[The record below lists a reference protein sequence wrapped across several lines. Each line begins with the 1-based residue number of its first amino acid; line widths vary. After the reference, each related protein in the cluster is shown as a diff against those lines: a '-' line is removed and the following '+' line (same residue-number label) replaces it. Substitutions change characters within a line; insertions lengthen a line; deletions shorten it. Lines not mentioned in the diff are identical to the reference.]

1 MLRPVLFLTMFLL
14 TASSVEAV
22 EITGRYVLE
31 KVEQGFLRLDSETGV
46 MALCAAKAGVWECQ
60 TVKDDGLDAAKDLAR
75 LRAENET
82 LKSRL
87 AEVEKG
93 DGPAKLPSD
102 QDVDRM
108 MDIFGKMFDRF
119 LDFAREMDGKS
130 KDGTSL

>member
-1 MLRPVLFLTMFLL
+1 MLRQFIFLATVLATFSG
-14 TASSVEAV
+14 AGAV

-60 TVKDDGLDAAKDLAR
+60 TIKDDGLDSAKDLAR
-75 LRAENET
+75 LRAENES
-82 LKSRL
+82 LKARI
-87 AEVEKG
+87 AELEKG
-93 DGPAKLPSD
+93 GGPTKLPSD
-102 QDVDRM
+102 QEVDRM